1 MPDLFWAKLRVTA
14 GGGGAFAGSWALSV
28 FSLGVMV
35 KLFSET
41 IDGADPR
48 PLEAARAAGGRH
60 GPVVRTGVLP
70 TVLPEYVAYGLY
82 VFELNIRASV
92 VLGLVGAGGIGR
104 VVEAQR
110 QYFRFDRV
118 LGVLVLIFIVVFVIE
133 QISVAIR
140 RRLV

>member
-1 MPDLFWAKLRVTA
+1 M
-14 GGGGAFAGSWALSV
+14 
-28 FSLGVMV
+28 FSLAVMV
-35 KLFSET
+35 KLFSEAV
-41 IDGADPR
+41 DGADPR

-60 GPVVRTGVLP
+60 MPVVRNGVLP

-82 VFELNIRASV
+82 VFELNIRASL

-118 LGVLVLIFIVVFVIE
+118 LGVLVIVFAVVFVIE
-133 QISVAIR
+133 QVSVAIR
-140 RRLV
+140 KRLV